1 VTAIW
6 LLMGLLL
13 LAYVGSFLFGGH
25 AIRGVGLASGVEY
38 VVLGFLVGPEAFGLL
53 ERQTL
58 ATFDP
63 LAHVALGWLMLVVG
77 ATYGR
82 TQSRR
87 VRAARLLGG
96 TFVALLTSAMVA
108 GAVWLALAWR
118 ARLSADDR
126 LLVAGGVG
134 AVSAETTRYAVRW
147 VVERHRAAGPV
158 SDLIDELAQVD
169 HVVPLLGL
177 AGLFALAPAGFAVP
191 VPRLGLVGVTLGLGV
206 ILGALAAALLGRT
219 FRIAETWGVLLG
231 MSLLA
236 VGISARLGTST
247 ISTMFA
253 LGLTLALLS
262 PHRRELAQLLSPTE
276 RPVMLPALLLAGAH
290 VDFAA
295 APYLPFVVAA
305 AVLAR
310 VAGKLLAGLGVLAFS
325 RPARRSGVRLGFG
338 LLSAGALSLAIGLA
352 YALRFPGPVG
362 DVVLA
367 AAALVTLF
375 GEFVGPASLRWALAR
390 AGEVPEDPPAKPQGA
405 PA

>member
-1 VTAIW
+1 
-6 LLMGLLL
+6 MGLLL

-25 AIRGVGLASGVEY
+25 AIRGIGLASGVEY
-38 VVLGFLVGPEAFGLL
+38 VVLGFLVGPEVLGLL
-53 ERQTL
+53 ERTTL

-63 LAHVALGWLMLVVG
+63 FAQVALGWLMLVVG
-77 ATYGR
+77 VSYGR
-82 TQSRR
+82 TQHRA
-87 VRAARLLGG
+87 VRAGRLLGG
-96 TFVALLTSAMVA
+96 AVVALLTCAIVA
-108 GAVWLALAWR
+108 APVWLLLAWR
-118 ARLSADDR
+118 TPLSATDR

-134 AVSAETTRYAVRW
+134 VASAETTRYAVRW
-147 VVERHRAAGPV
+147 VVERHSAAGPV
-158 SDLIDELAQVD
+158 SDLIDELSEGD
-169 HVVPLLGL
+169 HLVPLLGL
-177 AGLFALAPAGFAVP
+177 AGLFALAPAGLAIP
-191 VPRLGLVGVTLGLGV
+191 MPRAGMAGVTLAVGV
-206 ILGALAAALLGRT
+206 VLGAMAAALLGRT

-253 LGLTLALLS
+253 LGVTLALLS
-262 PHRRELAQLLSPTE
+262 PHRRELGALLSPTE

-290 VDFAA
+290 VNFAA

-310 VAGKLLAGLGVLAFS
+310 VLGKLLAGLAVLAFS
-325 RPARRSGVRLGFG
+325 RPARRAGVRLGFG
-338 LLSAGALSLAIGLA
+338 LLPAGALSLAVGLA

-367 AAALVTLF
+367 AAAVVTLF

-390 AGEVPEDPPAKPQGA
+390 AGEIPDEAPAPAAKQQGA